1 MGYPITCASC
11 SWGVVD
17 GMTPGQFA
25 ELFTLTSETAEARLH
40 NARSLMIEV
49 LMRQFGAA
57 FGGVYQLD
65 DSRYGCSNGPA
76 FHAPARQFTI
86 DVSGDMAL
94 IKELHKPTS
103 ASCPLAIAI
112 RSAAQWV
119 HPTAAA
125 GSSSA
130 RRGDY
135 APRALQRR
143 SSIGRRSV
151 GFDR

>member
-1 MGYPITCASC
+1 
-11 SWGVVD
+11 
-17 GMTPGQFA
+17 MTPGYFA

-76 FHAPARQFTI
+76 FHAPVKRRDMKAVKPARQFTI